1 MGGVRWRSFVA
12 VGDSFTE
19 GLDDPY
25 PGGDSF
31 RGWADLVAAT
41 LAATRGSGVATP
53 TTKGDSGA
61 AARGDSGAV
70 ARGDSGAVT
79 PAANGGSV
87 AMPSAGSEP
96 TFGYANLAIR
106 GRLFHAV
113 VAEQLPAALAM
124 RPDLVSFAAGG
135 NDVLR
140 RHFDPDALI
149 TQFDRA
155 VGEMRATGADV
166 IVFRFADVTH
176 RLPGRRMV
184 LPRVQI
190 LNQATEGAVERH
202 GAILVDLWSD
212 DEFRNPLLWSTD
224 RLHLSAIG
232 HRRVAG
238 HVLTALGVT
247 PEPEWLMVA
256 PPPAPQRWL
265 AARSADLRWAGEYL
279 APWLRRRLTGRSS
292 GDTVTA
298 KRPTLTPFGVD

>member
-1 MGGVRWRSFVA
+1 MGAMRWRSFVA

-19 GLDDPY
+19 GLNDPY

-41 LAATRGSGVATP
+41 LAARRGAGVATP
-53 TTKGDSGA
+53 ATNGDSG
-61 AARGDSGAV
+61 
-70 ARGDSGAVT
+70 
-79 PAANGGSV
+79 
-87 AMPSAGSEP
+87 
-96 TFGYANLAIR
+96 FGYANLAIR

-113 VAEQLPAALAM
+113 VAEQLPAAMAM

-135 NDVLR
+135 NDILR
-140 RHFDPDALI
+140 RHFDPEALV

-155 VGEMRATGADV
+155 VGQVRATGADV
-166 IVFRFADVTH
+166 IVFQFADVTR

-184 LPRVQI
+184 LPRVQV
-190 LNQATEGAVERH
+190 LNEATEGAVERH

-224 RLHLSAIG
+224 RLHLSPIG
-232 HRRVAG
+232 HRRVAAQ
-238 HVLTALGVT
+238 VLTALGLT

-265 AARSADLRWAGEYL
+265 AARGADLRWAGEYL

-298 KRPTLTPFGVD
+298 KRPTLTPFGLD